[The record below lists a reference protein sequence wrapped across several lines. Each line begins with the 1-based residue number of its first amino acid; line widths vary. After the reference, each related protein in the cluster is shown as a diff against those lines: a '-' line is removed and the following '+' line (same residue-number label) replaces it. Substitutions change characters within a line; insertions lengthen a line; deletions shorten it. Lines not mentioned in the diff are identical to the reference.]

1 MFDSIKACN
10 RNLPIQ
16 SRAVCL
22 FSNLSKNINKIA
34 FPVIILVGMYM
45 SKVNAGSCSA
55 SDYNDCLDWC
65 AEASVL
71 YEDPFHEF
79 EACANVCIKYFSY
92 S

>member
-1 MFDSIKACN
+1 
-10 RNLPIQ
+10 
-16 SRAVCL
+16 
-22 FSNLSKNINKIA
+22 
-34 FPVIILVGMYM
+34 M